1 MAKMQIIQAPMAGV
15 QDAELAIAVCK
26 AGGIGSLPAAM
37 MSVDQLS
44 QELEKLQAHCAG
56 QVYNVNFF
64 AHKVP
69 TIHDEQYERWLNLL
83 KPYLHEFGLS
93 EQDIPQGK
101 GRAPFSEESLS
112 LVEKFRPPIVSFH
125 FGLPEDKLLEA
136 VKATG
141 AQVWSSATTVAEAL
155 YLERKGVDAII
166 AQGFEAGGHRGMFL
180 NKDLSQQVGTLALLP
195 NIRKAVNCTVI
206 AAGGISD
213 ARTMT
218 YAKAMGA
225 DAVQIG
231 TAFLLAHEAKTS
243 AEHRAALQS
252 PAAQHTVIT
261 NLLSGGYARGI
272 PNRFM
277 REVGT
282 IHADALPFPMASVAI
297 GFLNTIASQQGKA
310 DFRSLWA
317 GQNAILAQPGSAA
330 EIILRLQNA

>member
-1 MAKMQIIQAPMAGV
+1 MKIIQAPMAGA
-15 QDAELAIAVCK
+15 QDAELAIAVCR

-37 MSVDQLS
+37 LSFDQL
-44 QELEKLQAHCAG
+44 QNELQKLQTQLNSSAF
-56 QVYNVNFF
+56 YNLNFF
-64 AHKVP
+64 AHQTP
-69 TIHDEQYERWLNLL
+69 TISDLQYQRWLDLL
-83 KPYLHEFGLS
+83 APYLEEYGLRI
-93 EQDIPQGK
+93 EDIPQGR
-101 GRAPFSEESLS
+101 GREPFNEASLS

-125 FGLPEDKLLEA
+125 FGLPDDKLLGA

-141 AQVWSSATTVAEAL
+141 AQIWSSATTVAEAL
-155 YLERKGVDAII
+155 YLESKGVDAII

-213 ARTMT
+213 ALTMA

-225 DAVQIG
+225 DAVQVG
-231 TAFLLAHEAKTS
+231 TAFLLANEAKITP
-243 AEHRAALQS
+243 EHKAALQS

-277 REVGT
+277 QDVGA
-282 IHADALPFPMASVAI
+282 IHADALPFPMASLAI
-297 GFLNTIASQQGKA
+297 GLLNTAATKQGKT

-317 GQNAILAQPGSAA
+317 GQNAILTQPGSAS
-330 EIILRLQNA
+330 EIILRLQNG